1 MNTGTCSVSRDNTKA
16 TARTIQ
22 FDANNIIIILADV
35 IRAGRRGRWLRKR
48 IPALRRQPA
57 PPGTR

>member
-1 MNTGTCSVSRDNTKA
+1 M
-16 TARTIQ
+16 Q
-22 FDANNIIIILADV
+22 FDHLRRREFVTLLGGGA
-35 IRAGRRGRWLRKR
+35 AGRRGRWPPER